1 MSVIAAAWLH
11 KRLPPEN
18 AVNTRVFRTV
28 EQWTAGSRYAIAAD
42 QRARNLLQYRL
53 ERESGGDT
61 RLCKIVWL

>member
-1 MSVIAAAWLH
+1 MSVIATAWLH

-18 AVNTRVFRTV
+18 AAETRVFRNV
-28 EQWTAGSRYAIAAD
+28 EHWTAGSRYAIAAD

-53 ERESGGDT
+53 ERRGGDT